1 MGRLAAGTGGSG
13 FWTGAGV
20 AECPTLAHAGAAS
33 SLAVPGQ
40 GPRPV
45 PRGGPHPRGQSHCS
59 TGDGGRTSERRGS
72 EQTQEE
78 RGHFSGQCMR
88 GNGGKG
94 EVVLCWGRAKTRGRR
109 NPPGESART
118 RGLPGPRRACQGQA
132 ASVCP
137 SLGGRTPRPRHCLQ
151 RGRVPAPLLLSIQPC
166 VAHHGAQPPTPPP
179 PAHLLPDRADRTGW
193 TGKADSLCSH
203 PAPLPLPDS
212 APPSPGP
219 PR

>member
-1 MGRLAAGTGGSG
+1 M
-13 FWTGAGV
+13 

-45 PRGGPHPRGQSHCS
+45 PRGGPHPRGQPHCS

-88 GNGGKG
+88 GNGEKG
-94 EVVLCWGRAKTRGRR
+94 EVVLCWGRAKTQGDGTPR
-109 NPPGESART
+109 ESR
-118 RGLPGPRRACQGQA
+118 LEPEDCQGRA
-132 ASVCP
+132 AP
-137 SLGGRTPRPRHCLQ
+137 ARARPRLSV
-151 RGRVPAPLLLSIQPC
+151 RPLAGGPLGPGTAFSVDVRPHLSCSQSSPC

-179 PAHLLPDRADRTGW
+179 PAHLLPDRVDRTGW

>member
-1 MGRLAAGTGGSG
+1 MAD
-13 FWTGAGV
+13 
-20 AECPTLAHAGAAS
+20 CPTLAHAGAAS
-33 SLAVPGQ
+33 SLAVLGQ

-45 PRGGPHPRGQSHCS
+45 PRGGPHPRDSRTAALETEVGLQR
-59 TGDGGRTSERRGS
+59 GGGASRRK
-72 EQTQEE
+72 
-78 RGHFSGQCMR
+78 R
-88 GNGGKG
+88 K
-94 EVVLCWGRAKTRGRR
+94 EVIF
-109 NPPGESART
+109 PG
-118 RGLPGPRRACQGQA
+118 
-132 ASVCP
+132 SVCVETEGKER
-137 SLGGRTPRPRHCLQ
+137 SSCAGAGQRRREDRTPRESRLEPEDCQGRAAPARARPRLSV
-151 RGRVPAPLLLSIQPC
+151 RPLAGGPLGPGTAFSVDVRPHLSCSQSSPC